1 MATQKITMKSVA
13 DVVKAP
19 PKHWVGNGFH
29 VHSMFTYDDDASNF
43 SPFLLLD
50 FFSQEDF
57 KPNHGE
63 PRGVGEHPHRGFET
77 VTILHQGEVEHRDSA
92 GHHGKIGPGDV
103 QWMTAAS
110 GIVHQ
115 EKHSLEFTR
124 RGGTFEGAQLW
135 VNLPMKEKMS
145 KPKYQDL
152 TSDKIPAVP
161 LPQDAGTLRVIAGA
175 YEGTKGPAFTFTPI
189 QLWDLTLKAG
199 KAVDL
204 KLEDGHNTCLLVF
217 KGEVKVNTSRPVKAA
232 ELAVLTRQGETV
244 SLSAGKEDAMV
255 LLMSGEPIEEPV
267 VGYGPFVMNTHAEIG
282 QAIQDYESG
291 KMGSLAE

>member
-1 MATQKITMKSVA
+1 MTTTKISLKNVSEI
-13 DVVKAP
+13 VKAP
-19 PKHWVGNGFH
+19 PKHWVGDGFH
-29 VHSMFTYDDDASNF
+29 VHSMFSYDDSPELL

-50 FFSQEDF
+50 YIASEEF
-57 KPNHGE
+57 KPSEGE

-92 GHHGKIGPGDV
+92 GHAGKIGPGDV

-110 GIVHQ
+110 GIVHE
-115 EKHSLEFTR
+115 EKHSREFTR
-124 RGGTFEGAQLW
+124 KGGTFEGAQLW
-135 VNLPMKEKMS
+135 VNLPTKDKMS

-152 TSDKIPAVP
+152 TSNKIPTVP
-161 LPQDAGTLRVIAGA
+161 LPGGAGTARIIAGA
-175 YEGTKGPAFTFTPI
+175 FDGHQGPAFTFTPI
-189 QLWDLTLKAG
+189 QLWDLTIKAG
-199 KAVDL
+199 KAADF

-217 KGEVKVNTSRPVKAA
+217 KGEVKVNAAKPVKAA

-244 SLSAGKEDAMV
+244 SLAAGREDATV
-255 LLMSGEPIEEPV
+255 LLMSGQPIEEPV

-291 KMGSLAE
+291 KMGTLSE